1 MLKNYSLNLLTYL
14 EISIQKK
21 KIVTSKEI
29 AETQLLI
36 NKPNLK
42 TKKGNGNQNE
52 KVSRNTLKPMTQKT
66 KRSYLKK
73 RKDIFHP
80 HFYYLKIFF
89 FYLYMLKYIKQ
100 KSI

>member
-52 KVSRNTLKPMTQKT
+52 KVSRNFEANDAENKKILFKK
-66 KRSYLKK
+66 KK
-73 RKDIFHP
+73 RYFSSS
-80 HFYYLKIFF
+80 FLLLKNFF